1 MLRMVRY
8 DHLNYK
14 VSKDKELSSTELL
27 WMQFK
32 LHYNILNI
40 VMKRPNDKDVDYE
53 PDIQMLQQV
62 WRDPKEETRTG
73 TGFEGH

>member
-1 MLRMVRY
+1 
-8 DHLNYK
+8 
-14 VSKDKELSSTELL
+14 
-27 WMQFK
+27 MQFK